1 MFRLISALFLAA
13 WLIGALAFTLR
24 PANPLPGQ
32 VVTDNV
38 VPLATI
44 AIYVENMSSAF
55 WLSQAIGNLLLLLP
69 VGLFGP
75 IAMPWMDR
83 WSRVLLSAI
92 VLSTCIEAA
101 QLAIPDRSADVDDVL
116 LNALGAMLGYLLL
129 RASGLPSGLDRALP
143 LQP

>member
-1 MFRLISALFLAA
+1 
-13 WLIGALAFTLR
+13 
-24 PANPLPGQ
+24 
-32 VVTDNV
+32 
-38 VPLATI
+38 
-44 AIYVENMSSAF
+44 MSSAF

-129 RASGLPSGLDRALP
+129 RVSGLSSGLDRGLP